1 MCVRAC
7 VYVCTERAGQL
18 RVYLGLVGWAVQTRV
33 SCIAAMCKHGLFKI
47 IATLG
52 CSTLALCMRVL
63 CRQVLQ

>member
-18 RVYLGLVGWAVQTRV
+18 RVYLAVQTRV